1 MTRFDQKIQ
10 SFLFTLFF
18 TFLCICMLTNSELS
32 LSYARTGLH
41 LWFENMIPALFPF
54 MILSGTLI
62 RMGLSDGFVSLVYPL
77 LRPVF
82 RLSKSACY
90 VIVMGFMCGFPMG
103 AKCINDLYASGRLSH
118 KEAAWLLSFCNNI
131 GPVYLIGF
139 ALPLIDCNMVGM
151 CIFGMYG
158 LPLLYGL
165 LLRYTVYKD
174 SNSAFE
180 ARPVITHKNLF
191 HALNESIIAAIQS
204 ILSLGGYM
212 ILFNMLMLLPF
223 RFAGNWHF
231 YIAPFL
237 EISGG
242 LSILGAKEP
251 LWALLLLPFGGL
263 SCIAQTYAC
272 IVDTKLSIAT
282 YLVHKVILVAIS
294 GIYYFLCLRAFRLL

>member
-1 MTRFDQKIQ
+1 MTKFAQKLQ
-10 SFLFTLFF
+10 SFLFTSFF
-18 TFLCICMLTNSELS
+18 ACVCICMLANSDTS
-32 LSYARTGLH
+32 LALAGTGLH

-62 RMGLSDGFVSLVYPL
+62 RMGLSDGFVSLLYPL

-103 AKCINDLYASGRLSH
+103 AKCINDLYANGRLSQR
-118 KEAAWLLSFCNNI
+118 EAEWLLSFCNNI

-139 ALPLIDCNMVGM
+139 ALPLINCNSVSM

-158 LPLLYGL
+158 LPLLYGFI
-165 LLRYTVYKD
+165 LRYTIYRDCKSPSKD
-174 SNSAFE
+174 I
-180 ARPVITHKNLF
+180 PVGLQKNLF
-191 HALNESIIAAIQS
+191 QALNESIVAAIQS

-212 ILFNMLMLLPF
+212 ILFNMLMLIPAQY
-223 RFAGNWHF
+223 AGNLYP
-231 YIAPFL
+231 YIAPVL

-242 LSILGAKEP
+242 LILLGDNEP

-272 IVDTKLSIAT
+272 IGDTKLSIGT
-282 YLVHKVILVAIS
+282 YVIHKLILVAVT
-294 GIYYFLCLRAFRLL
+294 GLYYFLRLRAFRLL